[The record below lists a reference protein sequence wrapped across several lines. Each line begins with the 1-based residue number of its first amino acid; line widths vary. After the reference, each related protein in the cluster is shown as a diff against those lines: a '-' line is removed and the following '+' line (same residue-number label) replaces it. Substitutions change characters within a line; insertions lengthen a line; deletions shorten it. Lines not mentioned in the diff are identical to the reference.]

1 MWAQLITM
9 HLKPGQDDRMNE
21 MLEQLRAAEQEG
33 SGIVRHLVMR
43 DDKDSSRFLMLA
55 VFESEE
61 QARERENDP
70 RRMDGLKLMRE
81 TMAEIIDGPPEF
93 VDLTVFSETTY

>member
-1 MWAQLITM
+1 
-9 HLKPGQDDRMNE
+9 

-33 SGIVRHLVMR
+33 SGIVRHLAMR
-43 DDKDSSRFLMLA
+43 DDKDPSRFLMLA
-55 VFESEE
+55 VFENEE

-70 RRMDGLKLMRE
+70 RRTDGLELMRE

-93 VDLTVFSETTY
+93 DDLTVIMETTY